1 MKVPGYETLLVEVG
15 EDRVGTITLNRPEK
29 RNALSSR
36 VVSELREAL
45 RELGEDERVGVLVF
59 TGAGERA
66 FAAGADIT
74 ELREKT
80 MLDALSPAMQAL
92 CEEIE
97 GSDKPTIAA
106 VNGYA
111 LGGGCELAMACD
123 IRIAAENARFG
134 LPEVS
139 LGILPGAGGTQRL
152 SRLIGKGRALELV
165 MTGRLMDAREAL
177 SAGLVSRVVPQEE
190 LLSAAGELAAQI
202 LSRGPLAV
210 RLARLAVRA
219 GYEADQGTGLL
230 IERLAQAVLFASED
244 KREGTAAF
252 VEKRPPEF
260 RGR

>member
-1 MKVPGYETLLVEVG
+1 LDTPGYETLLVEV

-36 VVSELREAL
+36 VVRELRGALHDL
-45 RELGEDERVGVLVF
+45 REDGRVGVVIF
-59 TGAGERA
+59 TVAGEKA
-66 FAAGADIT
+66 FAAGADIA

-80 MLDALSPAMQAL
+80 MLDALSPVMQAL
-92 CEEIE
+92 YDEIE
-97 GSDKPTIAA
+97 GFEKPTIAA

-111 LGGGCELAMACD
+111 LGGGCELALACD
-123 IRIAAENARFG
+123 LRVAAEGARFG

-152 SRLIGKGRALELV
+152 SRLIGRGRALELI
-165 MTGRLMDAREAL
+165 MTGRFMDAREAL
-177 SAGLVSRVVPQEE
+177 CAGLVSQVVPQSE
-190 LLSAAGELAAQI
+190 LLDAARELAGQI

-210 RLARLAVRA
+210 RLAKLAVRA
-219 GYEADQGTGLL
+219 GGETDQATGLL

-252 VEKRPPEF
+252 VERRAPEF